1 MNDSQ
6 NTAGID
12 LGSATVSVQDVKL
25 YNFCKTSIGSYSRRE
40 LREYFKNGNIY
51 VNGVRIRKGHDDETL
66 RLSIGDMVWIKII
79 EDEHCIEHPTEQHRV
94 EQLLEGDGY
103 CVFNKPCGCS
113 VTQGK
118 EYEVSIR
125 RQMWGGRY
133 SATSTVLYRLE
144 KSISGL
150 CIATQSHEHFMRL
163 RKALTTTNEV
173 PSELILTYQ
182 AVVCGLVGQAGETVS
197 LTTNYP
203 DCPSLKVEVLQVCR
217 SRSANYLS
225 LVNVTPIFTAHAM
238 GLSKLDAYELFH
250 DEAAPGFDKSDR
262 LTEPFLRTLE
272 NPITNADNKLLNH
285 PTRMLKSLRCA
296 LMYAGHGI
304 VGDRDLVKKSKGLYA
319 ALTGVTVT
327 GSLVNSQSSS
337 KEVNNSS
344 TATITKAGQEV
355 CISIP
360 TPARFTKLMEREER
374 MWYTAHER
382 DQATL
387 AEHRC
392 RVSAE
397 SGSSFANVDE
407 IVASV
412 AGGDECSDSDD
423 EAPTKSA
430 SVAIDTAT
438 DMPVE
443 YQTRE
448 ALFCGR
454 RFHVSPSVM
463 IPRRSSEALVQ
474 EAVRLATNGE
484 NNNNNDYV
492 RAVRV
497 LDLGTGSGCLLLSTV
512 LELQHALP
520 DSVVTGVGLD
530 ISTDALRIA
539 RCNIVNLQL
548 DTQVS
553 LVEGSFESMQEVLSQ
568 IQHCSVDDSQPRR
581 QSFDIIL
588 CNPPYSSVK
597 DKGRLSAASRNHEP
611 AVALFAPRHTRV
623 ETEGGTEDGTMGA
636 YYMIARS
643 LGAMHQHD
651 NSLRQVPPSGTSVT
665 NSEERSSFISLGAHL
680 ILEMGHGQ
688 ESDVKRIITS
698 GALGWVY
705 VHSVKDHKGLVRC
718 VVFKYEGV

>member
-1 MNDSQ
+1 M
-6 NTAGID
+6 
-12 LGSATVSVQDVKL
+12 
-25 YNFCKTSIGSYSRRE
+25 
-40 LREYFKNGNIY
+40 
-51 VNGVRIRKGHDDETL
+51 
-66 RLSIGDMVWIKII
+66 
-79 EDEHCIEHPTEQHRV
+79 

-125 RQMWGGRY
+125 RQMWGGKY
-133 SATSTVLYRLE
+133 SATSTLLYRLE

-150 CIATQSHEHFMRL
+150 CIATQSHEHFVRL
-163 RKALTTTNEV
+163 RRALTTTDT
-173 PSELILTYQ
+173 PRELTLTYQ
-182 AVVCGLVGQAGETVS
+182 AVVCGMVGQTGETVS
-197 LTTNYP
+197 LTTNYL
-203 DCPSLKVEVLQVCR
+203 DCPSLQVEILQVCR
-217 SRSANYLS
+217 CRSANYLS
-225 LVNVTPIFTAHAM
+225 LVNVTPIFTVHAM
-238 GLSKLDAYELFH
+238 DLSNFDTYELFD

-262 LTEPFLRTLE
+262 LTEAFLRTLE

-319 ALTGVTVT
+319 ALTAVTFT
-327 GSLVNSQSSS
+327 GSLVNGQSSFE
-337 KEVNNSS
+337 EVNISS
-344 TATITKAGQEV
+344 TATITKDKDEV

-374 MWYTAHER
+374 MWNAAHVR
-382 DQATL
+382 DQTTL
-387 AEHRC
+387 AEHRS
-392 RVSAE
+392 RLATE
-397 SGSSFANVDE
+397 NGSSFGNFVEDE
-407 IVASV
+407 RISSA
-412 AGGDECSDSDD
+412 AGDDDSSESNDEVP
-423 EAPTKSA
+423 AKSA
-430 SVAIDTAT
+430 IVAIDTAA

-443 YQTRE
+443 YQTGE

-463 IPRRSSEALVQ
+463 IPRRSSEALVH
-474 EAVRLATNGE
+474 EAVRLTSIRE
-484 NNNNNDYV
+484 NNNNNDDLK
-492 RAVRV
+492 AVRV

-520 DSVVTGVGLD
+520 GSVVTGVGLD

-539 RCNIVNLQL
+539 RFNIENLKL
-548 DTQVS
+548 DTQVT
-553 LVEGSFESMQEVLSQ
+553 LVEGSFESMQEALSQ
-568 IQHCSVDDSQPRR
+568 IQHRSAEGSQPRR

-597 DKGRLSAASRNHEP
+597 DKGRLSAASRSHEP

-623 ETEGGTEDGTMGA
+623 ETEGGTEEGTMGA

-651 NSLRQVPPSGTSVT
+651 EALRQVPPGDKSVT
-665 NSEERSSFISLGAHL
+665 NSEERNSYISLGAHL

-688 ESDVKRIITS
+688 ESDVRRIITS
-698 GALGWVY
+698 GAQGWVY
-705 VHSVKDHKGLVRC
+705 LHSVKDYKGLVRC
-718 VVFKYEGV
+718 VVFKYEGVKF